1 MDIKERIVSHQ
12 TLRNRPVTFDWNGRL
27 HEKKKQGV
35 LMRKSTI
42 FISTVLTTFALVVLY
57 GIVSAYQNISNVPQV
72 SALSVDPP
80 TPEPTMEPTIEL
92 AAAPTSIT
100 PEQAAQK
107 ATQVVGNTN
116 LLSAESSNING
127 VDAYKITFTNN
138 DVVYVGLDGQILG
151 VQIAPVVVN
160 VEVPVVAQAKHRN
173 NNNTSTSSGQSHD
186 DNSEHDD

>member
-1 MDIKERIVSHQ
+1 
-12 TLRNRPVTFDWNGRL
+12 
-27 HEKKKQGV
+27 
-35 LMRKSTI
+35 MRKSTI

-127 VDAYKITFTNN
+127 VNAYKITFTNN

-160 VEVPVVAQAKHRN
+160 VAPPVPAKH
-173 NNNTSTSSGQSHD
+173 NNNTSTSNGGGEGHD